1 MSSLLPEANDRL
13 TRPWRFRLGDVVYVR
28 GRSQD
33 RTFKIIG
40 GELWMGCPHLTVLD
54 LDGKAWR
61 VAQIECSPRPI
72 SFQKG

>member
-1 MSSLLPEANDRL
+1 MSALLPEANDRL
-13 TRPWRFRLGDVVYVR
+13 IPPWRFRLGDVVYVR

-33 RTFKIIG
+33 STFKIIG

-61 VAQIECSPRPI
+61 VAQIECSSKPI